1 MAAIS
6 DIYLIVSVLISA
18 KLVLGNPNEEQYLGI
33 QCIPAIP
40 LYGRDVKLTCQWL
53 KWPRQLQ
60 NRTVGNVDS
69 DELEGYAL
77 RWLFKRSEI
86 EDGGHES
93 TNDGHSDGKYTI
105 TTSADGRVTYLDIQ
119 NIDESDRGQY
129 TCETNNRR
137 YNTGFGMFP
146 RNPEMKMWLPNTTR
160 SPVDM
165 NSTATIWCSIDG
177 DPTAKIQWGFRTYVS
192 GRWVVMSSDEYKN
205 TYKVHL
211 HSMSNSTHTSLKI
224 DLQRVVL
231 DQAGIYYCH
240 WDRTDPTEPPPL
252 MKKLDLYVKGL
263 KISCDE
269 QTREVQIGKGAIFT
283 CVITR
288 KVVSLRREDFVWRRN
303 GEIIRPDDSKVE
315 QRLTDLGEESITA
328 TLKVRDVQAKDAVKY
343 TLEVGGAS
351 AETLRFK
358 QSADM
363 TFSIDKRTEDAD
375 FVGTQKP
382 GPNDEEKRRGDENIP
397 VAHSSVAGV
406 VGGAIGAL
414 AVLITVIMTFVCYRR
429 RKAAKQKEEL
439 DHPYYNPYYQYH
451 GEAVVMR
458 DLPAF
463 DNHGYETQ
471 PQKLTAGKENTY
483 TSLSRAQ
490 LEFPRPHLQLGVD
503 LGEGRFGKV
512 IQARAMN
519 ILGDG
524 KWLAVAVKT
533 CRPSATDSEKQD
545 LYQELEIMRKIPKHA
560 NIVSLLGCCSRVDP
574 LYIIMEYVHRG
585 SMLSYLRKCRPSTIR
600 SMETRSSSFM
610 QPRAKDLTVF
620 ALQVARGMAHLASF
634 GIIHR
639 DLAARNVL
647 LDTDFT
653 CKICDFGLARDVE
666 GVDVY
671 ERTSKGPLPV
681 RWMAPEALEDNC
693 FTRKSDVWSYG
704 VILWEIVTL
713 GATPYSG
720 MSAMEVMRQVLNG
733 FRLTRPLHCKE
744 EMYELMV
751 QCWMKVPD
759 SRPSFADIVAHHED
773 LMNDDYIVLGDFD
786 EEDYTWLDSYTMEER
801 V

>member
-1 MAAIS
+1 MADIS
-6 DIYLIVSVLISA
+6 DLYLVLCLTISA
-18 KLVLGNPNEEQYLGI
+18 PLAVGDSGPKILKIECDPL
-33 QCIPAIP
+33 IP
-40 LYGRDVKLTCQWL
+40 LSGRDVRLTC
-53 KWPRQLQ
+53 KYKEWPRELQ
-60 NRTVGNVDS
+60 NRTAEFIHS
-69 DELEGYAL
+69 DILEGFAL
-77 RWLFKRSEI
+77 EWLFNGKEI
-86 EDGGHES
+86 EDGGRENH
-93 TNDGHSDGKYTI
+93 DGHSEENKYTI
-105 TTSADGRVTYLDIQ
+105 TSDQGITELAIDSVDKGDFGR
-119 NIDESDRGQY
+119 Y
-129 TCETNNRR
+129 TCQTKNEKHTTWYYLNPKNPVMRMWFSKS
-137 YNTGFGMFP
+137 TGQ
-146 RNPEMKMWLPNTTR
+146 
-160 SPVDM
+160 PVDV

-177 DPTAKIQWGFRTYVS
+177 DPTAKIHWGFRTNQS
-192 GRWVVMSSDEYKN
+192 GAWVEMSSDDYKN
-205 TYKVHL
+205 KYTVHL
-211 HSMSNSTHTSLKI
+211 HSISNSTQSNLQI
-224 DLQRVVL
+224 ELQRVSL
-231 DQAGIYYCH
+231 DQAGTYYCH
-240 WDRTDPTEPPPL
+240 GDKTDPSLPPTL
-252 MKKLDLYVKGL
+252 WKALDLNVRGL
-263 KISCDE
+263 QISCGDGWRDVE
-269 QTREVQIGKGAIFT
+269 IGKDT
-283 CVITR
+283 TVSCEITR
-288 KVVSLRREDFVWRRN
+288 NNLSLRREDFVWKRN
-303 GEIIRPDDSKVE
+303 NDVIRQEDPKVE
-315 QRLTDLGEESITA
+315 QGLTDLTEEVITA
-328 TLKVRDVQAKDAVKY
+328 TLKVKNIQMKDAVKY
-343 TLEVGGAS
+343 TLEVGSAS
-351 AETLRFK
+351 LESSKYK
-358 QSADM
+358 QSSSI
-363 TFSIDKRTEDAD
+363 TFTI
-375 FVGTQKP
+375 VGSPKP
-382 GPNDEEKRRGDENIP
+382 DDDEKRRGQENIP

-414 AVLITVIMTFVCYRR
+414 AVLIAVIMTFICYRR
-429 RKAAKQKEEL
+429 RKAIKQKEEV
-439 DHPYYNPYYQYH
+439 DQPYYNPYYQYH
-451 GEAVVMR
+451 SEAVVMR
-458 DLPAF
+458 DLPSF

-471 PQKLTAGKENTY
+471 PPKQKLGKDNTY

-490 LEFPRPHLQLGVD
+490 LEFPRQKLQLGVD

-519 ILGDG
+519 IIGDG

-560 NIVSLLGCCSRVDP
+560 NIVTLLGCCSRKDP

-585 SMLSYLRKCRPSTIR
+585 SMLSYLRKCRPSSIMT
-600 SMETRSSSFM
+600 MENRSSSFM

-693 FTRKSDVWSYG
+693 YTRKSDVWSYG
-704 VILWEIVTL
+704 VVLWEIVTL

-733 FRLTRPLHCKE
+733 FRLSRPIHCKE

-751 QCWMKVPD
+751 RCWMKVAD
-759 SRPSFADIVAHHED
+759 SRPTFADIVTHHEE